1 MVPRKFNLRIKFITG
16 LVVFILALGVC
27 ISLIMYFHINSI
39 MESEISQRS
48 KMLLAQSDAV
58 QDYVKSELRP
68 EMFAVLPEGRF
79 ILKAMSSSYISREVM
94 ARLNL
99 KDASSYHYRRV
110 AMNARNPSSMP
121 DGIESDLIA
130 FFQQNPD
137 ARVWEDTTRVQGEE
151 YRLVARPVVF
161 TASCMQCH
169 GDPADAPV
177 ELIDIYG
184 DQTGFHYRVD
194 AVGGVVVAGFPVA
207 MIKRP
212 AKELTFQYLM
222 LYLLGI
228 FFFTG
233 LISLFF
239 DRLVMRNLQD
249 LSRIFKTRFSG
260 EAEQGIIQKL
270 EEKDEIEGLIEGVDE
285 LAMCLSDA
293 RKKLEDHTQNLEKM
307 VEDRTR
313 ELDRKATKHLGDV
326 RLFVDLLTGFGGALT
341 TRQLLSAL
349 LESVGKR
356 YQANNVIYHCLVS
369 SENHYAWKSENHD
382 LDLPPEARDLLW
394 KNQILFQGR
403 QLFIPVKSLESH
415 WGILCLVWAKAP
427 HPDDLDGDVLLAL
440 GQQVAVLIEN
450 IHVFSSIRSQHDML
464 QSVFEGISDP
474 LLLIDEDCHIIIT
487 NRAGHDILGPGT
499 KKEQQAALKMFLCT
513 PPSKDGECSILTHVA
528 RSGQTVS
535 EEIHTRDDRCF
546 DIDLYP
552 LPRREQARLQIVVY
566 ARNITQ
572 EKQMAERM
580 RQAEHLGAIGKLAAG
595 VAHEINNPLGVIQCY
610 TDLVKDSVA
619 DEAILSDI
627 DIIAKHTKAA
637 QKVVQDLLALS
648 RPKKSISGTCDLN
661 RVVTQAVD
669 VFKAQAVSRN
679 IRIVTRLS
687 DGLPQVK
694 CDGAVLEQILT
705 NLWLNAVDALQESGD
720 TIFIETLAAENRQVM
735 LRFADNGPGIP
746 DIIQHRIFD
755 PFYTTKEVGKGTGL
769 GLSIVYGFVSEL
781 NGRIRV
787 DTSEQTRFDIY
798 LPTVPPGPAIPD
810 PLDRTAI

>member
-1 MVPRKFNLRIKFITG
+1 MLPRKFNLRLKFITG
-16 LVVFILALGVC
+16 LVVFIMALGVC

-68 EMFAVLPEGRF
+68 EMFAALPEGRF
-79 ILKAMSSSYISREVM
+79 ILKAMSSSYISRAVM
-94 ARLNL
+94 TRLNI
-99 KDASSYHYRRV
+99 KDASRYHYRRV
-110 AMNARNPSSMP
+110 AMNARNPSSVP

-130 FFQQNPD
+130 FFRQNPD
-137 ARVWEDTTRVQGEE
+137 ARVWENTTHVQGEE
-151 YRLVARPVVF
+151 YHLVARPVVF
-161 TASCMQCH
+161 GKSCMSCH
-169 GDPADAPV
+169 GVPEDAPV

-184 DQTGFHYRVD
+184 DQNGFHYRVD
-194 AVGGVVVAGFPVA
+194 EVGGVVVAGFPVA
-207 MIKRP
+207 MITSP

-228 FFFTG
+228 FLFIG

-239 DRLVMRNLQD
+239 DRLVMKNLQD

-260 EAEQGIIQKL
+260 DTEQGIIQKL
-270 EEKDEIEGLIEGVDE
+270 EKKDEIEGLIEGVDE
-285 LAMCLSDA
+285 LAMCLSDT
-293 RKKLEDHTQNLEKM
+293 RRKLEDHTQNLEKM

-313 ELDRKATKHLGDV
+313 ELDRKATKHMGDV

-356 YQANNVIYHCLVS
+356 FQASNVFYHCLIS
-369 SENHYAWKSENHD
+369 SEKHYAWKSENHD
-382 LDLPPEARDLLW
+382 PGLPPETRELLW
-394 KNQILFQGR
+394 KNEILLR
-403 QLFIPVKSLESH
+403 DRSLFIPVKSLESH
-415 WGILCLVWAKAP
+415 WGILCLIWEKAP
-427 HPDDLDGDVLLAL
+427 DPYDLDGDVLLAL

-450 IHVFSSIRSQHDML
+450 IHIFAGIRSQHDML

-474 LLLIDEDCHIIIT
+474 LLLIDEECHIIIT
-487 NRAGHDILGPGT
+487 NRAGHDILGPDS
-499 KKEQQAALKMFLCT
+499 KKAQEDTLRSFLCT
-513 PPSKDGECSILTHVA
+513 GASTPDECSILTHVA
-528 RSGQTVS
+528 RTGQPVS

-546 DIDLYP
+546 EIDLYP
-552 LPRREQARLQIVVY
+552 LPRRDQGRLQIVVY

-572 EKQMAERM
+572 EKLMAERM

-610 TDLVKDSVA
+610 TDLVRDAVA
-619 DEAILSDI
+619 DNEVMSDI
-627 DIIAKHTKAA
+627 DIISKHTKAA

-648 RPKKSISGTCDLN
+648 RPKKSISGSCDLN
-661 RVVTQAVD
+661 QVVIQAVN

-679 IRIVTRLS
+679 IHIVTRLS
-687 DGLPQVK
+687 DGLPRVK
-694 CDGAVLEQILT
+694 CAGAVMEQILT

-720 TIFIETLAAENRQVM
+720 TIMIETHSAENKQVM
-735 LRFADNGPGIP
+735 LRIADNGPGIP
-746 DIIQHRIFD
+746 DIIRQRIFD

-781 NGRIRV
+781 NGRILV

-798 LPTVPPGPAIPD
+798 LPTVPAGTA
-810 PLDRTAI
+810 LNKSSDRTSI

>member
-1 MVPRKFNLRIKFITG
+1 MLPRKLNLRIKFITG

-68 EMFAVLPEGRF
+68 EMFATLPEGRF

-94 ARLNL
+94 TRLNL
-99 KDASSYHYRRV
+99 KDASRYHYRRV
-110 AMNARNPSSMP
+110 AINARNPSSVP
-121 DGIESDLIA
+121 DGIESDLIT
-130 FFQQNPD
+130 FFRQNPD
-137 ARVWEDTTRVQGEE
+137 ARVWENNTRVQGEE

-161 TASCMQCH
+161 GESCMNCH
-169 GDPADAPV
+169 GDPEDAPV

-184 DQTGFHYRVD
+184 DQNGFQYRID
-194 AVGGVVVAGFPVA
+194 EVGGVVVAGFPVA
-207 MIKRP
+207 MIKSP
-212 AKELTFQYLM
+212 AKELTIQYLM

-228 FFFTG
+228 FLFIG

-239 DRLVMRNLQD
+239 DRLVMKNLQD

-260 EAEQGIIQKL
+260 ETEQGIIQKL
-270 EEKDEIEGLIEGVDE
+270 EKKDEIEGLIEGVDE
-285 LAMCLSDA
+285 LAICLSDA
-293 RKKLEDHTQNLEKM
+293 RRKLEDHTQNLEKM

-326 RLFVDLLTGFGGALT
+326 RLFVDLLNGFGGALT

-356 YQANNVIYHCLVS
+356 YQASNVIYHCQVS
-369 SENHYAWKSENHD
+369 SENYYAWKSGNLD
-382 LDLPPEARDLLW
+382 PDLPPEIRELLW
-394 KNQILFQGR
+394 KNEILFQDR
-403 QLFIPVKSLESH
+403 NLFIPVKSLESH
-415 WGILCLVWAKAP
+415 WGILCLVWENAP
-427 HPDDLDGDVLLAL
+427 DPDDLDGDVLLAL

-450 IHVFSSIRSQHDML
+450 IHVFSGIRSQHDML

-474 LLLIDEDCHIIIT
+474 LLLIDEECHIIIT

-499 KKEQQAALKMFLCT
+499 KKEQEASLQAFLCA
-513 PPSKDGECSILTHVA
+513 PPSNDGECSILTHVA
-528 RSGQTVS
+528 RTGQPVS
-535 EEIHTRDDRCF
+535 EEIRTRDDRYF
-546 DIDLYP
+546 EIDLYP

-580 RQAEHLGAIGKLAAG
+580 HQAEHLGAIGKLAAG

-610 TDLVKDSVA
+610 ADLVRDAVSEEEIV
-619 DEAILSDI
+619 SDI
-627 DIIAKHTKAA
+627 DIISKHTKAA

-679 IRIVTRLS
+679 IHIVTRLS

-720 TIFIETLAAENRQVM
+720 TITIETKAAENNQVM
-735 LRFADNGPGIP
+735 LCIADNGPGIP
-746 DIIQHRIFD
+746 DIIRHRIFD

-781 NGRIRV
+781 NGRITV

-798 LPTVPPGPAIPD
+798 LPTVPTGPAIPD
-810 PLDRTAI
+810 TFDRTSI

>member
-1 MVPRKFNLRIKFITG
+1 MPTRTFNLRLKFITG

-48 KMLLAQSDAV
+48 RMLLAQSDAI

-68 EMFAVLPEGRF
+68 EMFAALPKGRF

-94 ARLNL
+94 IRLNL
-99 KDASSYHYRRV
+99 KDASQYHYRRV
-110 AMNARNPSSMP
+110 AENARNPSSMP
-121 DGIESDLIA
+121 DESESNLITY
-130 FFQQNPD
+130 FQRNPD
-137 ARVWEDTTRVQGEE
+137 AQIWENTTLVRGEE
-151 YRLVARPVVF
+151 YRLVARPVAF
-161 TASCMQCH
+161 TASCMNCH
-169 GDPADAPV
+169 GDPEDAPV

-184 DQTGFHYRVD
+184 DQNGFHYRVD
-194 AVGGVVVAGFPVA
+194 EVGGVVVAGFPVK
-207 MIKRP
+207 MIKSP

-228 FFFTG
+228 FFFIG

-239 DRLVMRNLQD
+239 DRLVMKNLQD

-260 EAEQGIIQKL
+260 ETEQGIIQKL
-270 EEKDEIEGLIEGVDE
+270 EQRDEIEGLIEGVDE
-285 LAMCLSDA
+285 LAGCLSDA
-293 RKKLEDHTQNLEKM
+293 RRKLENHTQNLEKM
-307 VEDRTR
+307 VADRTR

-341 TRQLLSAL
+341 TEQLLSAL

-356 YQANNVIYHCLVS
+356 YQATDVVYYCLVA
-369 SENHYAWKSENHD
+369 SEKYYTWKSGKYAP
-382 LDLPPEARDLLW
+382 DLPPETRGLLW
-394 KNQILFQGR
+394 KNEILFKGR
-403 QLFIPVKSLESH
+403 HLFIPVKSQESQ
-415 WGILCLVWAKAP
+415 WGILSLSWENN
-427 HPDDLDGDVLLAL
+427 PDPGDLDGDVLLAL

-450 IHVFSSIRSQHDML
+450 IHAFSSIRSQHDML

-487 NRAGHDILGPGT
+487 NRAGHDFLGPGSKT
-499 KKEQQAALKMFLCT
+499 AQEKVLRSFLGT
-513 PPSKDGECSILTHVA
+513 NMSKPSDCSILNHVT
-528 RSGQTVS
+528 RTSRPVN
-535 EEIHTRDDRCF
+535 EEIHTRDDRYF

-552 LPRREQARLQIVVY
+552 LPRRDQARLQIVIY

-572 EKQMAERM
+572 EKQMEERM

-610 TDLVKDSVA
+610 SDLVRDAVTDK
-619 DEAILSDI
+619 EILSDI
-627 DIIAKHTKAA
+627 DIISKHTKMA
-637 QKVVQDLLALS
+637 QKVVQNLLALS
-648 RPKKSISGTCDLN
+648 RPKKSIAGSCDLN
-661 RVVTQAVD
+661 QVVNQVVS

-679 IRIVTRLS
+679 IHIVTHLS
-687 DGLPQVK
+687 EGLSPVT
-694 CDGAVLEQILT
+694 CDRAVLEQILT
-705 NLWLNAVDALQESGD
+705 NLWLNSVDALQETGD
-720 TIFIETLAAENRQVM
+720 TITIETDASENSQVI

-746 DIIQHRIFD
+746 DIIKHRIFD

-781 NGRIRV
+781 NGRIVV
-787 DTSEQTRFDIY
+787 DTKEKTRFDIY
-798 LPTVPPGPAIPD
+798 LPTVMSA
-810 PLDRTAI
+810 L

>member
-1 MVPRKFNLRIKFITG
+1 MLARTFNLRLKFITG

-39 MESEISQRS
+39 MESEIRQRS

-94 ARLNL
+94 TRLNL
-99 KDASSYHYRRV
+99 KDASRYHYRRV
-110 AMNARNPSSMP
+110 AENARNPSSEP
-121 DGIESDLIA
+121 NESESDLIA
-130 FFQQNPD
+130 YFQRNPD
-137 ARVWEDTTRVQGEE
+137 TRVWENTTLVGGEE

-161 TASCMQCH
+161 TASCMNCH
-169 GDPADAPV
+169 GDPKDAPV

-184 DQTGFHYRVD
+184 DQNGFHYQINEVS
-194 AVGGVVVAGFPVA
+194 GVVVAGFPVA
-207 MIKRP
+207 MIKSP

-228 FFFTG
+228 FLFIG

-239 DRLVMRNLQD
+239 DRLVMKNLQD

-260 EAEQGIIQKL
+260 ETEQGIIQKL
-270 EEKDEIEGLIEGVDE
+270 EQRDEIEGLIEGVDE
-285 LAMCLSDA
+285 LAVCLSDA
-293 RKKLEDHTQNLEKM
+293 RRKLEDHTQNLEKM

-326 RLFVDLLTGFGGALT
+326 RLFVELLTGFGGALT
-341 TRQLLSAL
+341 TGQLLSTL

-356 YQANNVIYHCLVS
+356 YQATDVVYYCLVS
-369 SENHYAWKSENHD
+369 SEKYYAWKSGEYAP
-382 LDLPPEARDLLW
+382 DLPHETRDLLW
-394 KNQILFQGR
+394 KNEILFRGR
-403 QLFIPVKSLESH
+403 YLFVPVKSQESH
-415 WGILCLVWAKAP
+415 WGILSLFWENK
-427 HPDDLDGDVLLAL
+427 PDPGDLDGDVLLAL

-487 NRAGHDILGPGT
+487 NRAGHDFLGPGSKNAQET
-499 KKEQQAALKMFLCT
+499 ALRSFLCANMSN
-513 PPSKDGECSILTHVA
+513 PGDCNILYHVT
-528 RSGQTVS
+528 RTGRPVN
-535 EEIHTRDDRCF
+535 EEIHTQDDRYF

-552 LPRREQARLQIVVY
+552 LPRRDQARLQIVAY

-572 EKQMAERM
+572 EKQMEERM

-610 TDLVKDSVA
+610 TDLVRDTVTDKEIV
-619 DEAILSDI
+619 SDI
-627 DIIAKHTKAA
+627 DIISKHTKAA
-637 QKVVQDLLALS
+637 QKVVQNLLALS
-648 RPKKSISGTCDLN
+648 RPKKSITGTCDLN
-661 RVVTQAVD
+661 QVVVQAVS
-669 VFKAQAVSRN
+669 VFKAQAVSRKIN
-679 IRIVTRLS
+679 IVTHLS
-687 DGLPQVK
+687 EGLSPVT

-720 TIFIETLAAENRQVM
+720 TITIETDASENSQVV

-781 NGRIRV
+781 NGRIVV

-798 LPTVPPGPAIPD
+798 LPTVPSALSAPKPC
-810 PLDRTAI
+810 DRTSI

>member
-1 MVPRKFNLRIKFITG
+1 MLPRKFNLRLKFITG
-16 LVVFILALGVC
+16 LVVFIMALGVC

-68 EMFAVLPEGRF
+68 EMFAALPEGRF
-79 ILKAMSSSYISREVM
+79 ILKAMSSSYISRAVM
-94 ARLNL
+94 TRLNL
-99 KDASSYHYRRV
+99 KDASRYHYRRV
-110 AMNARNPSSMP
+110 AMNARNPSSVP

-130 FFQQNPD
+130 FFRQNPD
-137 ARVWEDTTRVQGEE
+137 ARVWENTTHVQDEE
-151 YRLVARPVVF
+151 YHLVARPVVF
-161 TASCMQCH
+161 GESCMNCH
-169 GDPADAPV
+169 GDPKDAPV

-184 DQTGFHYRVD
+184 DQNGFHYRVD
-194 AVGGVVVAGFPVA
+194 EVGGVVVAGFPVA
-207 MIKRP
+207 MITSP

-228 FFFTG
+228 FLFIG

-239 DRLVMRNLQD
+239 DRLVMKNLQD

-260 EAEQGIIQKL
+260 DTEQGIIQKL
-270 EEKDEIEGLIEGVDE
+270 EKKDEIEGLIEGVDE
-285 LAMCLSDA
+285 LAMCLSDT
-293 RKKLEDHTQNLEKM
+293 RRKLEDHTQNLEKM
-307 VEDRTR
+307 VNDRTR
-313 ELDRKATKHLGDV
+313 ELDRKATKHMGDV

-356 YQANNVIYHCLVS
+356 YQASNVIYHCLVS
-369 SENHYAWKSENHD
+369 SENHYAWKSEKPD
-382 LDLPPEARDLLW
+382 PDLPPDVPDLLW
-394 KNQILFQGR
+394 KNEILFR
-403 QLFIPVKSLESH
+403 DRYLFIPVKSLESH
-415 WGILCLVWAKAP
+415 WGILCLFWENP
-427 HPDDLDGDVLLAL
+427 PDPADLDGDVLLAL

-450 IHVFSSIRSQHDML
+450 IHVFSGIRSQHDML

-499 KKEQQAALKMFLCT
+499 KKEREAALKAFLCA
-513 PPSKDGECSILTHVA
+513 PSSSGGECSILTHVA
-528 RSGQTVS
+528 RTGRPVS
-535 EEIHTRDDRCF
+535 EEILTRDDRYF
-546 DIDLYP
+546 EIDLYP
-552 LPRREQARLQIVVY
+552 LPRRDQARLQIVVY

-610 TDLVKDSVA
+610 TDLVRDAVA
-619 DEAILSDI
+619 DEAIISDI
-627 DIIAKHTKAA
+627 DIISKHTKAA
-637 QKVVQDLLALS
+637 QKVVQDLLAMS
-648 RPKKSISGTCDLN
+648 RPRKSIAGTCDLN
-661 RVVTQAVD
+661 QVVNQVVS
-669 VFKAQAVSRN
+669 VFKAQAVSRKIN
-679 IRIVTRLS
+679 IVTHLS
-687 DGLPQVK
+687 EALLPVR

-720 TIFIETLAAENRQVM
+720 TITIETHASENSQVV
-735 LRFADNGPGIP
+735 LRFSDNGPGIP
-746 DIIQHRIFD
+746 DIIGHRIFD

-781 NGRIRV
+781 NGRIVV

-798 LPTVPPGPAIPD
+798 LPTVAASLSAPAPS
-810 PLDRTAI
+810 DRTSI

>member
-1 MVPRKFNLRIKFITG
+1 MLPRKFNLRLKFITG
-16 LVVFILALGVC
+16 LVVFIMALGVC

-68 EMFAVLPEGRF
+68 EMFAALPEGRF
-79 ILKAMSSSYISREVM
+79 ILKAMSSSYISRAVM
-94 ARLNL
+94 TRLNI
-99 KDASSYHYRRV
+99 KDASRYHYRRV
-110 AMNARNPSSMP
+110 AINARNPSSVP

-130 FFQQNPD
+130 FFRQNPD
-137 ARVWEDTTRVQGEE
+137 ARVWEDTTHVNGEE
-151 YRLVARPVVF
+151 YHLVARPVVF
-161 TASCMQCH
+161 GESCMNCH
-169 GDPADAPV
+169 GDPEDAPV
-177 ELIDIYG
+177 ELINIYG
-184 DQTGFHYRVD
+184 GKNGFHYRVD
-194 AVGGVVVAGFPVA
+194 EVGGVVVAGFPVA
-207 MIKRP
+207 MITRP

-228 FFFTG
+228 FFFIG

-239 DRLVMRNLQD
+239 DRLVMKNLQD

-260 EAEQGIIQKL
+260 DTEQGIIQKL
-270 EEKDEIEGLIEGVDE
+270 EKKDEIEGLIEGVDE
-285 LAMCLSDA
+285 LAMCLSDT
-293 RKKLEDHTQNLEKM
+293 RRKLEDHTQNLEKM

-313 ELDRKATKHLGDV
+313 ELDRKATKHMGDV

-356 YQANNVIYHCLVS
+356 YQASNVIYHCLVS
-369 SENHYAWKSENHD
+369 SENHYTWKSETHAPE
-382 LDLPPEARDLLW
+382 LPPETRELLW
-394 KNQILFQGR
+394 KNEILFR
-403 QLFIPVKSLESH
+403 DRSLFIPVKSLESH
-415 WGILCLVWAKAP
+415 WGILCLIWENAP
-427 HPDDLDGDVLLAL
+427 DPHDLDGDVLLAL

-450 IHVFSSIRSQHDML
+450 IHIFSGIRSQHDML

-474 LLLIDEDCHIIIT
+474 LLLIDEECHIIIT
-487 NRAGHDILGPGT
+487 NRAGHDILGPDS
-499 KKEQQAALKMFLCT
+499 KKAQEATLRSFLCT
-513 PPSKDGECSILTHVA
+513 GASRPGDCSILTHVA
-528 RSGQTVS
+528 RSGQPVS

-546 DIDLYP
+546 EIDLYP
-552 LPRREQARLQIVVY
+552 LPRRDKGRLQIVVY

-572 EKQMAERM
+572 EKLMAERM

-610 TDLVKDSVA
+610 TDLVRDAVA
-619 DEAILSDI
+619 DQEVMSDI
-627 DIIAKHTKAA
+627 DIISKHTKAA
-637 QKVVQDLLALS
+637 QKVVQDLLTLA
-648 RPKKSISGTCDLN
+648 RPKKSISGSCDLN
-661 RVVTQAVD
+661 QVVTQTVD

-679 IRIVTRLS
+679 IHIVTRLS

-694 CDGAVLEQILT
+694 CAGAVMEQILT

-720 TIFIETLAAENRQVM
+720 TITIETHAAENRQVM
-735 LRFADNGPGIP
+735 LRIADNGPGIP
-746 DIIQHRIFD
+746 DIVRQRIFD

-769 GLSIVYGFVSEL
+769 GLSIVYGFVAEL
-781 NGRIRV
+781 NGRILV

-798 LPTVPPGPAIPD
+798 LPAVSAGPALPESS
-810 PLDRTAI
+810 DRTSI